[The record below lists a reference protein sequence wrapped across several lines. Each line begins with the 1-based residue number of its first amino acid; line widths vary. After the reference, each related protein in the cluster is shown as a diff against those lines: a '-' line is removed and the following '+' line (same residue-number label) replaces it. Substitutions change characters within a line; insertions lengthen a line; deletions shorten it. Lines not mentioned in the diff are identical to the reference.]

1 MNPLV
6 VVKKEKIKMA
16 ILFNKG
22 DKEYFLWMNS
32 NPNGFI
38 LNTGKGNRTSAFI
51 LHKSNCTHIT
61 EYESFDDR
69 AYTMKGWVK
78 VASNDVSEIVNFCQ
92 VNKKKFNGEFKL
104 CKSCKPDYEENE
116 IIYPDEL
123 QEDQSIFIEGAK
135 REVIVNSF
143 ERNPKA
149 RKKCIEH
156 YGCKCQCCGL
166 DFEVKYGEIGKGFIH
181 VHHLKQIAE
190 IGDKYEVNPIED
202 LIPLCPNCHAMVHKN
217 NPPFS
222 VGELKEKMTG
232 EESNTVK

>member
-1 MNPLV
+1 
-6 VVKKEKIKMA
+6 MA

-22 DKEYFLWMNS
+22 DKEYFSWMNS

-38 LNTGKGNRTSAFI
+38 LNTGKGNRTSVFI
-51 LHKSNCTHIT
+51 LHQSNCTHIT
-61 EYESFDDR
+61 EYESFDDK
-69 AYTMKGWVK
+69 AYTMKDWVK
-78 VASNDVSEIVNFCQ
+78 VGSNDVSKIVKFCHA
-92 VNKKKFNGEFKL
+92 NKKKFKGEFNL
-104 CKSCKPDYEENE
+104 CKSCKPDYEAIE

-123 QEDQSIFIEGAK
+123 QEDNSAFMEGAK
-135 REVIVNSF
+135 RQVIVNSF

-156 YGCKCQCCGL
+156 FGCKCQCCGL
-166 DFEVKYGEIGKGFIH
+166 NFVDKYGEIGKGFIH

-190 IGDKYEVNPIED
+190 IGAEYEVNPIED

-222 VGELKEKMTG
+222 VDELKKRM
-232 EESNTVK
+232 K